1 LSQAR
6 RVMIAREVNLKKKQA
21 AVKLLCGITEE

>member
-1 LSQAR
+1 
-6 RVMIAREVNLKKKQA
+6 MIAREVNLKKKQA